1 MSHSVQDFSRA
12 LWPELPSDTRLLHG
26 VVVRPPYWS
35 YENGQYLGAELQT
48 VDKQAA
54 LQVPGVVDCV
64 HIGNYLGVLAV
75 QAEQAQQGAALLD
88 ARWVTPVAASQAALP
103 ADDARASALSPPDQG
118 YEWQSALEHPHTAWA
133 RACYHNK
140 QLFVWAHTRRPAA
153 LLIELQA
160 LSGLPSEQIHLH
172 DTADNQADAYDCAMD
187 AALMAFG
194 RPQAVQVRASQSET
208 SIRLSVYQG
217 AAEPNDLTAHL
228 QACRWQLNTLSGVR
242 PSLAAILCGQ
252 QGLPSSGLAVQ
263 SDYFSAPLPN
273 SDGAAASSDPDSLA
287 QATVFAQESQFD
299 QACHQLGLD
308 PLEARLEHVRSP
320 QGREL
325 LQRVAQQSDWSGPLP
340 AHQGPIRKGRG
351 LAYSHT
357 VEHIPGQAARE
368 QWSAWAVDVSVDT
381 RQGTLS
387 IDRLT
392 VGHDSTEQDNPE
404 RVPESA
410 PALADRLGRWAQQL
424 LNQDLG
430 KSGAHSGKPPVTEAI
445 DKSAGKP
452 TVQLVK
458 REAAVGQPLAWNQG
472 VELPAAAAIANAIFN
487 ASGIRLTSA
496 PFNEQ
501 SLALAYQAT
510 TSASSKKRKAW
521 WGALAAVATGTILS
535 ALPWRPAI
543 APVGHVDTSIFS
555 ERAIERGR
563 LVAIAG
569 DCMVCHTAEG
579 GKPNA
584 GGLGLETPFGTIYTT
599 NITPDKETG
608 IGGWSYKAFERAMRE
623 GIHQDGR
630 HLYPAFPYTA
640 FAKISDE
647 DMQSLYAYLITQ
659 EPVKAKPPETKL
671 PFPMN
676 MRPLVAGW
684 NLLFHR
690 DPNAYVPDPTQT
702 VQWNR
707 GAYLVNSSG
716 HCAACHS
723 PRNMLGAEKSGE
735 ANFLA
740 GGFADNWE
748 APALNS
754 LSKAPIPWTE
764 QELYQYLRTGY
775 SPRHGVAAGPMGPV
789 VAGLAEL
796 PESDVRAMA
805 HYLSS
810 LNPVDPEQEQT
821 HAAQAALLEQ
831 NSRSNQEVMV
841 MPGENL
847 FNGACA
853 VCHDPRGGPVLF
865 GARPSLAL
873 NSNLHS
879 EHPDNTIQVLMHG
892 ITRPAQ
898 PTLGSMPGFKNSMN
912 DEQMEDLLNYMRARF
927 APDKPAWTGLKD
939 KIATIR
945 KQKGHL

>member
-1 MSHSVQDFSRA
+1 MSHSVQNSSRA
-12 LWPELPSDTRLLHG
+12 QWPELPPDTHLLHG
-26 VVVRPPYWS
+26 AVVRPPYWS
-35 YENGQYLGAELQT
+35 YENGQYQGAELQT

-54 LQVPGVVDCV
+54 LQVPGVVACV
-64 HIGNYLGVLAV
+64 HMGNFLGVLAV
-75 QAEQAQQGAALLD
+75 QAEQAHQGAALLD
-88 ARWVTPVAASQAALP
+88 ARWATPVTAHQAVLQANE
-103 ADDARASALSPPDQG
+103 AGAKTISKPDQS
-118 YEWQSALEHPHTAWA
+118 YEWLTHTEHQDTAWA
-133 RACYHNK
+133 RACYHDK
-140 QLFVWAHTRRPAA
+140 KLYVWAHTDRPAA

-160 LSGLPSEQIHLH
+160 LSGLPTEQICLQDITGEH
-172 DTADNQADAYDCAMD
+172 ADAYDCAMD
-187 AALMAFG
+187 AAVMAFG
-194 RPQAVQVRASQSET
+194 RPQAVQVRASQSEAI
-208 SIRLSVYQG
+208 IRLSVYQNTALEG
-217 AAEPNDLTAHL
+217 GLNAHL
-228 QACRWQLNTLSGVR
+228 QASRWHLNTLSGAR

-252 QGLPSSGLAVQ
+252 QDLPSSGPEVK
-263 SDYFSAPLPN
+263 SEYFAAPTPN
-273 SDGAAASSDPDSLA
+273 YDGAAASSDPDSLA

-299 QACHQLGLD
+299 QDCHTLGLD
-308 PLEARLEHVRSP
+308 PLEARLEQVRSP
-320 QGREL
+320 QGRDL
-325 LQRVAQQSDWSGPLP
+325 LQRVATQSDWSEPLP
-340 AHQGPIRKGRG
+340 PQQGPMRKGRG
-351 LAYSHT
+351 LAYSHI
-357 VEHIPGQAARE
+357 VEQIPGQAARE

-387 IDRLT
+387 IDKLT
-392 VGHDSTEQDNPE
+392 IGHDSTELNNHDQT
-404 RVPESA
+404 PEST

-424 LNQDLG
+424 LNNTRGSSSDAG
-430 KSGAHSGKPPVTEAI
+430 NKGTVK
-445 DKSAGKP
+445 DKAVQP
-452 TVQLVK
+452 AVQLVK
-458 REAAVGQPLAWNQG
+458 RESAVGQPLAWNQG

-501 SLALAYQAT
+501 SLALGYQTGKAGN
-510 TSASSKKRKAW
+510 SKKRKMG

-543 APVGHVDTSIFS
+543 APVGQVDTSIFS
-555 ERAIERGR
+555 ELAIERGR

-569 DCMVCHTAEG
+569 DCMVCHTTEG

-584 GGLGLETPFGTIYTT
+584 GGLGLDTPFGTIYTT

-608 IGGWSYKAFERAMRE
+608 IGAWSYKAFERAMRE

-647 DMQSLYAYLITQ
+647 DMQSLYAYLMTQ
-659 EPVKAKPPETKL
+659 EPVKSEVPETKL

-684 NLLFHR
+684 NMLFHR
-690 DPNAYVPDPTQT
+690 DPNAYVPDPAQT

-723 PRNMLGAEKSGE
+723 PRNMLGAEKGGA

-805 HYLSS
+805 NYLSS
-810 LNPVDPEQEQT
+810 LNPVESQQEQE
-821 HAAQAALLEQ
+821 HAAQAARLEQ
-831 NSRSNQEVMV
+831 SSRSNKEVML

-879 EHPDNTIQVLMHG
+879 EHPDNAIQVLMHG

-898 PTLGSMPGFKNSMN
+898 PTLGSMPAFKNSMN

-927 APDKPAWTGLKD
+927 APGKPAWTGLKD
-939 KIATIR
+939 KITTIR
-945 KQKGHL
+945 EQKGHL

>member
-1 MSHSVQDFSRA
+1 MSHSVQNTSPA
-12 LWPELPSDTRLLHG
+12 QWLELPAGVSLLHAA
-26 VVVRPPYWS
+26 VVRPPFWF
-35 YENGQYLGAELQT
+35 YENGTYQGAELQA
-48 VDKQAA
+48 VDKHAA
-54 LQVPGVVDCV
+54 MQVPGVVACV
-64 HIGNYLGVLAV
+64 HTGNFLGVLAV

-88 ARWVTPVAASQAALP
+88 ARWATPVIANQATLDSHEAAVPIPST
-103 ADDARASALSPPDQG
+103 PDQS
-118 YEWQSALEHPHTAWA
+118 YEWQAGTEHQETAWA
-133 RACYHNK
+133 RACYYDNK
-140 QLFVWAHTRRPAA
+140 LYVWAHTLRPAA
-153 LLIELQA
+153 LLLELQA
-160 LSGLPSEQIHLH
+160 LSGLPAEQICLQ
-172 DTADNQADAYDCAMD
+172 DIAANQADAYDCAMD
-187 AALMAFG
+187 AAVMAFG
-194 RPQAVQVRASQSET
+194 RPQAVQVRASHSE
-208 SIRLSVYQG
+208 SIIRLSVYQQANKG
-217 AAEPNDLTAHL
+217 GLSAQL
-228 QACRWQLNTLSGVR
+228 QSSRWHLNTLSGAR

-252 QGLPSSGLAVQ
+252 QGLPNTGPQVQ
-263 SDYFSAPLPN
+263 SEYFAAPIPN
-273 SDGAAASSDPDSLA
+273 YDGAAASSDPDSLA

-299 QACHQLGLD
+299 QDCHSLGLD
-308 PLEARLEHVRSP
+308 PLQARLEQVSSP
-320 QGREL
+320 QGRDL
-325 LQRVAQQSDWSGPLP
+325 LQRVAAQSDWSEPLP
-340 AHQGPIRKGRG
+340 AHQGPLRKGRG
-351 LAYSHT
+351 LAYSHI
-357 VEHIPGQAARE
+357 VEQVPGQAARE

-387 IDRLT
+387 IDKLT
-392 VGHDSTEQDNPE
+392 IGHDSTELGPSNQTT
-404 RVPESA
+404 ESA
-410 PALADRLGRWAQQL
+410 PALADRLGRWAQKL
-424 LNQDLG
+424 LNAGSTPKQ
-430 KSGAHSGKPPVTEAI
+430 SGQNSQTVDSASAKPA
-445 DKSAGKP
+445 
-452 TVQLVK
+452 VQLVK
-458 REAAVGQPLAWNQG
+458 RENAVGQPLAWNQG

-501 SLALAYQAT
+501 SLALGYQSGKAG
-510 TSASSKKRKAW
+510 SSKKRKTW
-521 WGALAAVATGTILS
+521 LGALAAVATGTMLS
-535 ALPWRPAI
+535 AMPWRPAI
-543 APVGHVDTSIFS
+543 APVGQVDTSIFS
-555 ERAIERGR
+555 DLAIERGR

-569 DCMVCHTAEG
+569 DCVVCHTTEG

-584 GGLGLETPFGTIYTT
+584 GGLGLDTPFGTIYTT

-608 IGGWSYKAFERAMRE
+608 IGTWSYKAFERAMRE

-647 DMQSLYAYLITQ
+647 DMQSLYAYLMTQ
-659 EPVKAKPPETKL
+659 EPVKSEVPETKL

-684 NLLFHR
+684 NALFHR

-723 PRNMLGAEKSGE
+723 PRNFLGAEKGGE

-748 APALNS
+748 APALNA
-754 LSKAPIPWTE
+754 LSRAPIPWTE

-789 VAGLAEL
+789 IAGLAEL

-805 HYLSS
+805 NYLSS
-810 LNPVDPEQEQT
+810 LNPVESQQEQE
-821 HAAQAALLEQ
+821 HAAQAARLEQ
-831 NSRSNQEVMV
+831 DSRSNKDVMV

-865 GARPSLAL
+865 GARPSLVL

-879 EHPDNTIQVLMHG
+879 DHPDNTIQVLMHG

-898 PTLGSMPGFKNSMN
+898 ASLGAMPAFKDSMN
-912 DEQMEDLLNYMRARF
+912 DQQMEDLLNYMRARF
-927 APDKPAWTGLKD
+927 APDKPAWKGLKD
-939 KIATIR
+939 KIAAIR
-945 KQKGHL
+945 QQKGHL